1 MSLPWELEMGSKV
14 VALEAHEGGDRRQ
27 IGNGCDGDGEGLSSE
42 KSMHQDGSGANTG
55 AVDIASEELVT
66 RDYIRV
72 MKNIQSWQG
81 RKVSSTRTELR
92 SLSSMSSVT
101 HKSKMGYGSHQE
113 VGGKGNEESLPF
125 FLLDWMSQVKNRL
138 RTGAGSLVFLG
149 GRLLYSQVD
158 GAGHTEGIG
167 DSSSWN
173 SCRTLR

>member
-42 KSMHQDGSGANTG
+42 KSMHHDGSGANTG

-113 VGGKGNEESLPF
+113 VGGKGNEETE
-125 FLLDWMSQVKNRL
+125 D
-138 RTGAGSLVFLG
+138 G
-149 GRLLYSQVD
+149 GRKSRLLGRERELVIHRAGTLVEHYGETNSSQYLFPR
-158 GAGHTEGIG
+158 E
-167 DSSSWN
+167 
-173 SCRTLR
+173 

>member
-1 MSLPWELEMGSKV
+1 MSLPWELEMGSMV

-27 IGNGCDGDGEGLSSE
+27 MGNGCDGDGEGLSSE
-42 KSMHQDGSGANTG
+42 KDGSGANTG

-66 RDYIRV
+66 GKNSYIRV

-101 HKSKMGYGSHQE
+101 HKSEMGDGSHQE
-113 VGGKGNEESLPF
+113 GDGKGNEESLPF

-138 RTGAGSLVFLG
+138 RTRAGSLVFLG

-167 DSSSWN
+167 DSSS
-173 SCRTLR
+173 